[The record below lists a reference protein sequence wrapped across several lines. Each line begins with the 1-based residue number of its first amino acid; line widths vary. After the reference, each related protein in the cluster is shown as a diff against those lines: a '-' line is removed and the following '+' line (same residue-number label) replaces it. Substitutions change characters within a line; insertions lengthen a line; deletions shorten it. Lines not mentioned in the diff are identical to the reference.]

1 VRRSAEA
8 AARKAGRGRSR
19 EGIMEYT
26 VLIHQAEEG
35 GYWSEVPALP
45 GCYSQGETIDETL
58 NNTKEAIEAHLMA
71 LKEEEVAAPIEE
83 SLFIGKVRVEVAE
96 L

>member
-1 VRRSAEA
+1 
-8 AARKAGRGRSR
+8 
-19 EGIMEYT
+19 MEYT
-26 VLIHQAEEG
+26 ILIHQAEEG

-58 NNTKEAIEAHLMA
+58 SNTKEAIEAHLMA

-83 SLFIGKVRVEVAE
+83 DLFIGKVRVEAT
-96 L
+96 